1 LDKTNRDCPSFEV
14 MDSQNGL
21 NKRKWLGIGNEN
33 GMAMR
38 KDCLG
43 VVLF

>member
-14 MDSQNGL
+14 MESQKSL
-21 NKRKWLGIGNEN
+21 IKRKWLGIGNEN
-33 GMAMR
+33 GMAMG
-38 KDCLG
+38 KDCPS